1 MKKKS
6 LVSAMFLVA
15 SATAANICLAGTSS
29 TNSVEMIQS
38 GRYTHVRNIPTVDQ
52 KNPLKVVVKTRIPQ
66 SVRTVRSAIEFLLA
80 RSGFTLADEVVLS
93 EEAKILM
100 GLPLPQIHRS
110 LGPIT
115 LDEALQTLSGD
126 AYELVVDPI
135 HRRVTFE
142 LSSKF
147 YGEQ

>member
-1 MKKKS
+1 M
-6 LVSAMFLVA
+6 
-15 SATAANICLAGTSS
+15 
-29 TNSVEMIQS
+29 
-38 GRYTHVRNIPTVDQ
+38 
-52 KNPLKVVVKTRIPQ
+52 VKTRIPQ

-80 RSGFTLADEVVLS
+80 RSGFTFDEVVLS

-126 AYELVVDPI
+126 TYELVVDPI
-135 HRRVTFE
+135 HRRVTFNC
-142 LSSKF
+142 LPNSMVSSNVKLKA
-147 YGEQ
+147 

>member
-15 SATAANICLAGTSS
+15 SATVANICLAGTSS